1 MPRARARHLPRLRRH
16 LHPLRRS
23 EPDKMKE
30 KALPLQCEHDAAYT
44 PDQSIRM
51 ILTNVVCALCDLLAA
66 YPFFLFA
73 NVVRLPTSS
82 GLSPALRTNK
92 RACEPISRS
101 LYPDTPRSP

>member
-1 MPRARARHLPRLRRH
+1 MPHTLARSLPMSRRH
-16 LHPLRRS
+16 PHPLRHL
-23 EPDKMKE
+23 EPDRMKE
-30 KALPLQCEHDAAYT
+30 KALPLQREHGAAYT
-44 PDQSIRM
+44 PGRSIRM

-92 RACEPISRS
+92 RACGPISRS
-101 LYPDTPRSP
+101 PCPNIP